1 MEAGD
6 AELVAYMDVARLTGM
21 RVAEVG
27 ALSHRSVETVDGLEC
42 FRVKLDAKTAKSA
55 GRLVPVAS
63 ALRQLVD
70 LDSFD
75 FGRREAA
82 VGKRFGR
89 LKQKT
94 LADGGSRA
102 KCFHSIRK
110 WAVTELERAGVSE
123 GIAADL
129 VGHEKQSMT
138 YGVYSG
144 GSKLTQ
150 LANAVAVLDEAAGGL
165 GLVPRDNVCLFR

>member
-1 MEAGD
+1 MCHCHSMSLGLLREAAVEAGD

-110 WAVTELERAGVSE
+110 WG
-123 GIAADL
+123 
-129 VGHEKQSMT
+129 
-138 YGVYSG
+138 
-144 GSKLTQ
+144 
-150 LANAVAVLDEAAGGL
+150 
-165 GLVPRDNVCLFR
+165 RDGARESWSV